1 MLRIFVLLFVITA
14 GLTYKTG
21 VVAASNDYTLFTDDV
36 YVMSAQDILLTRTLP
51 KPRDGETIVR
61 CTVHAVCYDIFTGK
75 DVGSN
80 NVGDKPGIYLVKEV
94 K

>member
-14 GLTYKTG
+14 GLTCKTG
-21 VVAASNDYTLFTDDV
+21 VVAASNDYTIIEKDV
-36 YVMSAQDILLTRTLP
+36 YIMSSQDILVTRTLP
-51 KPRDGETIVR
+51 KPHDGETIVR

-75 DVGSN
+75 DIGSN

>member
-21 VVAASNDYTLFTDDV
+21 VVAASNDDV

-51 KPRDGETIVR
+51 KPHDGETIVR